1 MSECSAVTERMPLLL
16 TEALDPVR
24 RELTHQHIETC
35 DLCGVEWSAYKD
47 TWLALGALPEVE
59 VPARV
64 KARFLIAAGLAAPV
78 TQPLTQPVSQPV
90 QQNDN
95 VVPFRRRLAVK
106 WVAQAA
112 AVAVL
117 IGGAYFAGDRNAA
130 RYVPAPARAEIKSVS
145 PFQPVGLTP
154 MSLAETRVLD
164 AESLSPEIQGRPLIA
179 NVQFV
184 DTDAADGEIQVSF
197 DATSR
202 WTVKG
207 NPKDKSMV
215 RLLSYMLENEES
227 MTPRSSAMEWV
238 RRTYSDPAYADPEI
252 ANALAKVLRNDTH
265 EGVRIRAVDTL
276 TTLPPGVGE
285 QTRDALVDAL
295 KNDPNPAVRLK
306 AVEAL
311 LTMTRNGAVLE
322 PAMVD
327 TLRQKAAQD
336 DENLYVRVKAAEALS
351 NIKEPNIKQP

>member
-16 TEALDPVR
+16 TESLDAAR

-35 DLCGVEWSAYKD
+35 DLCGVEWSAYKE
-47 TWLALGALPEVE
+47 TWLTLGDLPEVE
-59 VPARV
+59 VPPRV
-64 KARFLIAAGLAAPV
+64 KARFLEAAGLAAPMTPSV
-78 TQPLTQPVSQPV
+78 PLK
-90 QQNDN
+90 QNDN
-95 VVPFRRRLAVK
+95 VVPFRRRPAVK
-106 WVAQAA
+106 WLAQAA
-112 AVAVL
+112 AVAIL
-117 IGGAYFAGDRNAA
+117 AGGAYFAGDRNAA
-130 RYVPAPARAEIKSVS
+130 RYEPAPARAEIKSVS

-252 ANALAKVLRNDTH
+252 ANALAKVLRNDAH

-351 NIKEPNIKQP
+351 NIKEPHIKQP

>member
-16 TEALDPVR
+16 TESLDAAR
-24 RELTHQHIETC
+24 RETTHQHIESC
-35 DLCGVEWSAYKD
+35 DLCGAEWSAYKE
-47 TWLALGALPEVE
+47 TWFVMGDLPEVE

-64 KARFLIAAGLAAPV
+64 KEKFLVAAGLAQTEDRQSRV
-78 TQPLTQPVSQPV
+78 
-90 QQNDN
+90 NN
-95 VVPFRRRLAVK
+95 VVPFRSRPAVK

-117 IGGAYFAGDRNAA
+117 VGGGYFAGDRSTDRAPRTAA
-130 RYVPAPARAEIKSVS
+130 TVSQGIPISRVSAP
-145 PFQPVGLTP
+145 LTP
-154 MSLAETRVLD
+154 MLLAETRTMD
-164 AESLSPEIQGRPLIA
+164 ADTLSPEIQGRPNIA

-184 DTDAADGEIQVSF
+184 DADAGDDQIGVSF
-197 DATSR
+197 DVTSR
-202 WTVKG
+202 WTVNG

-252 ANALAKVLRNDTH
+252 ANALAKVLRNDAH

-276 TTLPPGVGE
+276 TTLPPAVAT
-285 QTRDALVDAL
+285 QTRDALIDAL
-295 KNDPNPAVRLK
+295 KSDPNPAVRLK

-311 LTMTRNGAVLE
+311 LEMARRGDVLDA
-322 PAMVD
+322 AMVD
-327 TLRQKAAQD
+327 TLRLKAAQD

-351 NIKEPNIKQP
+351 QIKPKS